1 MNVSDKMSPHR
12 KDIIFKREEFS
23 SGGKASQRND
33 LMFILMA
40 GLPSL
45 LYIQSTFAVSQNSTV
60 PAGFS
65 NLGFSDHFR
74 FNDQKL
80 AGFGRPIYI

>member
-1 MNVSDKMSPHR
+1 MDVSDKMSPHR

-45 LYIQSTFAVSQNSTV
+45 LYSQRLLCLKTV
-60 PAGFS
+60 QCP
-65 NLGFSDHFR
+65 LG
-74 FNDQKL
+74 L
-80 AGFGRPIYI
+80 ATLGLATILG